1 MFIAPIEQGRAFD
14 ELHDEVRL
22 SRWRGSPVEET
33 RDAGVFELR
42 ENLTLPPKTLIE
54 SFVAARAGDQLNGD
68 AFAVFAV
75 GSLGK
80 IDDPHPAASD
90 FVEDRIGADL
100 RGARLEGFAPK
111 CRSGQDGGVKLI
123 GFALHREQRF
133 HGGAKL
139 CIGAAEPVEDLRT
152 LRRLRSEDTG
162 EDRFYLTPA
171 AGRHARGVPSIFWS
185 SQSRAML
192 HSRLTVAGEMPRTSA
207 VSSMVRPP
215 K

>member
-54 SFVAARAGDQLNGD
+54 SFVAAQAGDQLNGD

-75 GSLGK
+75 GSLGQ

-111 CRSGQDGGVKLI
+111 SSSGQNRRIELI
-123 GFALHREQRF
+123 GFTLHREQRF
-133 HGGAKL
+133 DRRAEFRV
-139 CIGAAEPVEDLRT
+139 GAAEPVEDLRT
-152 LRRLRSEDTG
+152 LRGAGIEDTG
-162 EDRFYLTPA
+162 EDGFYLTPA
-171 AGRHARGVPSIFWS
+171 AGRHAGGVPSIFWS
-185 SQSRAML
+185 SQRRAML
-192 HSRLTVAGEMPRTSA
+192 HSRLTVAGEMPRASA